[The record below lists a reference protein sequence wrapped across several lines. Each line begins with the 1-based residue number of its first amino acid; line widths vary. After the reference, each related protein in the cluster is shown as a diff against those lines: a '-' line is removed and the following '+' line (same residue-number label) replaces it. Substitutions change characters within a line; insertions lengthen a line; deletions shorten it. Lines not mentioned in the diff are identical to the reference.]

1 MRGHHQAHVRA
12 RWCQRDGWAIVE
24 RPCHAAFWMR
34 AYLIWGTRKDL
45 FDDLQIQQV
54 IGTTSDDYPEMSR
67 EYIEERSGIAI

>member
-1 MRGHHQAHVRA
+1 
-12 RWCQRDGWAIVE
+12 
-24 RPCHAAFWMR
+24 MR